1 MADEERRTRN
11 ETPNRSSSTT
21 VELTK
26 ALVWPFIVVFLLV
39 AFWKPLHILADYV
52 PQLLSNTEEFSISG
66 VRFQLRKS
74 LVDQASPD
82 VKQILGDLGVEDIR
96 LILDTPPQNMICWP
110 TRPSQ
115 AEKQVQPYSSL
126 LNLGLFREMTKEE
139 KRQQESQ
146 HIACEY
152 GVTPTPKFGPIRDFM
167 IKGIVEAIQQAQA
180 LPVSKP
186 GAKTR

>member
-1 MADEERRTRN
+1 MNAA
-11 ETPNRSSSTT
+11 

-26 ALVWPFIVVFLLV
+26 ALAWPVLAALLLV

-52 PQLLSNTEEFSISG
+52 PQLLSNTEEFSIGG
-66 VRFQLRKS
+66 VRFQLHKS

-82 VKQILGDLGVEDIR
+82 VKRILGDLGVEEIR
-96 LILDTPPQNMICWP
+96 LILDTPPQNTICWSI
-110 TRPSQ
+110 RPSPE
-115 AEKQVQPYSSL
+115 EKQFQPYASL

-139 KRQQESQ
+139 MQQQESE
-146 HIACEY
+146 HIACKY
-152 GVTPTPKFGPIRDFM
+152 GVIPTPKFGPIRDFM